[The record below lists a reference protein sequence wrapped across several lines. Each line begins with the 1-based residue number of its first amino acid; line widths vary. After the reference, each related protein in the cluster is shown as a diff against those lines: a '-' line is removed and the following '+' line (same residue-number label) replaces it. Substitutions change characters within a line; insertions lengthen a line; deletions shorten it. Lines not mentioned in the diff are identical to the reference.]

1 MTYHRLI
8 LTTAA
13 ALALGAGAAA
23 ADCAEELAQLTGG
36 GIAKDG
42 SLAPLE
48 GVAAETPQAG
58 GDAVTG
64 ESSAEGIV
72 KDGTMEPLGAA
83 ENLAALE
90 QDVVA
95 QQEGGATAAEQ
106 AAGAPAAGG
115 DRDAAI
121 ARAQQALDAGDEA
134 GCVSAIEEAEGT

>member
-1 MTYHRLI
+1 MAYHRLI

-23 ADCAEELAQLTGG
+23 ADCAEELAQLIG

-58 GDAVTG
+58 GDAATG

-134 GCVSAIEEAEGT
+134 GCVSAIEEAKGM

>member
-8 LTTAA
+8 LTAA
-13 ALALGAGAAA
+13 VALALGAGAAA

-36 GIAKDG
+36 IAKDG

-48 GVAAETPQAG
+48 GAAETSQVG
-58 GDAVTG
+58 GDAATG

-83 ENLAALE
+83 ENLATSE

-121 ARAQQALDAGDEA
+121 ARAQQALDAGDRPDA
-134 GCVSAIEEAEGT
+134 

>member
-1 MTYHRLI
+1 MTCHRLI

-23 ADCAEELAQLTGG
+23 ADCAAELAQLTGG

-48 GVAAETPQAG
+48 GATAETPQVG
-58 GDAVTG
+58 GDAATG

-83 ENLAALE
+83 ESLATSE
-90 QDVVA
+90 QDVAA

-106 AAGAPAAGG
+106 AGGAAAGG

-134 GCVSAIEEAEGT
+134 GCAAALEEAKRM